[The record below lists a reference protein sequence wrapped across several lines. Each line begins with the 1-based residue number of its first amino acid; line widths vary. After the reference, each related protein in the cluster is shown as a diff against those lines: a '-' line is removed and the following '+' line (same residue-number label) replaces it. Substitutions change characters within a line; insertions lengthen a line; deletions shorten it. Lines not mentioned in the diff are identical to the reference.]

1 MERIIAV
8 MVSIVILLVVLRSIA
23 LDILNHIDED

>member
-1 MERIIAV
+1 MERIIA
-8 MVSIVILLVVLRSIA
+8 IVISILLLLVVLRSIA

>member
-8 MVSIVILLVVLRSIA
+8 MVLIIILLVVLRSIA